1 MEQVTRGTQSTLE
14 DCSTNR
20 DSIIA
25 VSNIMDKLMEE
36 TTKLTRDVQD
46 KYATLNSDEI
56 QQLVFTNK
64 WMPAMRA
71 RLEGLMQSAQQ
82 VVSVELH
89 TLNDRYKNT
98 LGQLSEKVIDHEDVV
113 MNHLKAMGL

>member
-1 MEQVTRGTQSTLE
+1 MKKTLKE
-14 DCSTNR
+14 AT
-20 DSIIA
+20 I
-25 VSNIMDKLMEE
+25 
-36 TTKLTRDVQD
+36 KLTRDVQD
-46 KYATLNSDEI
+46 KYAALKSEEI

-82 VVSVELH
+82 MVSADLH
-89 TLNDRYKNT
+89 ILNDRYKKT
-98 LGQLSEKVIDHEDVV
+98 LGQISEKVTDYEEAV